1 MKKQLINEV
10 KRMQQL
16 AGILNEN
23 ESTYSD
29 SNSFDRIE
37 KNGDLFIE
45 NPLLKQY
52 VTNKD
57 EYGFSIMEVPVSEL
71 EKATNMD
78 IKTILSMNEENL
90 SISLDPTSKTV
101 DIILDRV

>member
-1 MKKQLINEV
+1 MKNQINEV
-10 KRMQQL
+10 KRMQVL
-16 AGILNEN
+16 AGIITEN

-29 SNSFDRIE
+29 NNSFDRIE

-52 VTNKD
+52 ITNKD

-78 IKTILSMNEENL
+78 IKTILSMDEEDL
-90 SISLDPTSKTV
+90 SISLNPTSETV